1 MRFEIFFLVLGGRGP
16 GSCRNASTVFFRC
29 WSREVRIE
37 QIMGGISSLILAQLL
52 FPYPMDFQN
61 SLFQLNSILTLR
73 EEHSPGSRRSLL
85 ALMIDLRYGVCSDPR
100 DKLFAFLG
108 VTTDELAVLN
118 PPDYLVDTVQVYTRF
133 TRTWINKNRSLDIL
147 GCCRPL
153 YRFSGLPS
161 WVPDWSD
168 GEDRTLTA
176 VGFDPEAK
184 HPLYGAGLGSAP
196 LSVHLLGNAS
206 SADPNC
212 LILGGAQ
219 VDSVF
224 EVGSTTRREHGGG
237 PPPDDLMLELRSI
250 AQRLSTDRAH
260 FWRTLTMDLGWTGG
274 RMDTPQKQAF
284 ERTLDKWLRSDCKKW
299 PNRGFSLLFPRVTGM
314 TFFTTVRGNMGLTEN
329 DT

>member
-1 MRFEIFFLVLGGRGP
+1 MKKCFNDSWAAFFSTTFRKLGDQSLSLSNILDAKEMNAIRDLFSRP
-16 GSCRNASTVFFRC
+16 WWTRAWVVQECVRASTVFFRC
-29 WSREVRIE
+29 GSLEVRIE

-73 EEHSPGSRRSLL
+73 EEHGPGSRRSLL

-168 GEDRTLTA
+168 GEDRTLTT

-212 LILGGAQ
+212 LILGGVQ

-250 AQRLSTDRAH
+250 AERLSTDRAE
-260 FWRTLTMDLGWTGG
+260 FWRTLTWI
-274 RMDTPQKQAF
+274 
-284 ERTLDKWLRSDCKKW
+284 
-299 PNRGFSLLFPRVTGM
+299 
-314 TFFTTVRGNMGLTEN
+314 
-329 DT
+329 